1 MDTKLLL
8 DLFFVASQSTN
19 EKPMRKFLVDYL
31 TSINIPFSEDTCGNI
46 YNISHENKPLLS
58 AHMDTVQDDFDILMR
73 KYINI
78 QNGIIKGYG
87 VIGGDDKCGI
97 YSILDL
103 LKNGHDDVNFLFTV
117 EEESGGVGSS
127 TFVHHNDLS
136 HILYGLVL
144 DRRGAG
150 DIICYNNNYGVK
162 YFEEVLTKMGNSF
175 GYKPSTGTFSDA
187 DFISSQISCA
197 NLSVGY
203 YNAHSKN
210 EYVVLH
216 ELQNSINFTH
226 AIIKNLDIKFDA
238 PPVSHRFANAY
249 STTAWANDMND
260 YLYPYESSDKPCELC
275 GSTEG
280 KQTHIKT
287 LGASICQYCID
298 DLKSELIEAEYPY
311 DYDLDGFESSDM
323 RTG

>member
-1 MDTKLLL
+1 MDNKLLL
-8 DLFFVASQSTN
+8 NLFFIASQSR
-19 EKPMRKFLVDYL
+19 EERPMREFLAKYL
-31 TSINIPFSEDTCGNI
+31 TSINIPFSEDSCGNI
-46 YNISHENKPLLS
+46 YNISNENKPLLS
-58 AHMDTVQDDFDILMR
+58 AHMDTVQDDYDILMR

-87 VIGGDDKCGI
+87 IIGGDDKCGI

-127 TFVHHNDLS
+127 TFVNNNDLD
-136 HILYGLVL
+136 HILYGLIL
-144 DRRGAG
+144 DRRGSG

-162 YFEEVLTKMGNSF
+162 EFETVLSKMGSSF
-175 GYKPSTGTFSDA
+175 GYAPSTGTFSDA
-187 DFISSQISCA
+187 DFISAQLSCA

-210 EYVVLH
+210 EYVVLS

-226 AIIKNLDIKFDA
+226 SIIKNLDMKFDI
-238 PPVSHRFANAY
+238 PPASHRFANAY
-249 STTAWANDMND
+249 STTAWANDMSE
-260 YLYPYESSDKPCELC
+260 YLYPYESEKPCELC
-275 GSTEG
+275 GSTDG

-287 LGASICQYCID
+287 LQAYICQYCID
-298 DLKSELIEAEYPY
+298 DLKAELIGTEYPY